1 MTYDGNKSTGTLLFV
16 EHLDK
21 NSPSMWNDNSITA
34 YIQIIYQK
42 CKNRHNMY
50 LINAKK
56 VLEADTIQKMISIY
70 LYHIYSF
77 VCLILLPQDNWFE
90 FKFSFKIL
98 KRLFKLASQEEGMTF
113 DSMIQN
119 LSILHHKRIK
129 LGHFSNFYHL
139 FPTAHM
145 PSNDSI

>member
-34 YIQIIYQK
+34 YIQIICYK
-42 CKNRHNMY
+42 CK
-50 LINAKK
+50 IGFNAKK
-56 VLEADTIQKMISIY
+56 VLEADTIQKMRSIY

-119 LSILHHKRIK
+119 LNVLQHIQARTVFKVLSLISYCSHAVK
-129 LGHFSNFYHL
+129 
-139 FPTAHM
+139 
-145 PSNDSI
+145 

>member
-34 YIQIIYQK
+34 YIYIQIICYK
-42 CKNRHNMY
+42 C
-50 LINAKK
+50 NAKK
-56 VLEADTIQKMISIY
+56 VLEADTIQKMRSIY

-90 FKFSFKIL
+90 FKFSLKIL

-145 PSNDSI
+145 PSNNSI

>member
-34 YIQIIYQK
+34 YIQIICYK
-42 CKNRHNMY
+42 CK
-50 LINAKK
+50 IGFNAKK
-56 VLEADTIQKMISIY
+56 VLEADTIQKMRSIY

-119 LSILHHKRIK
+119 LNILQHKRIK
-129 LGHFSNFYHL
+129 LGHFSKFYHL

-145 PSNDSI
+145 PSNNSI

>member
-1 MTYDGNKSTGTLLFV
+1 MTYDGNKLTGTLLFV

-34 YIQIIYQK
+34 YIQIICYK
-42 CKNRHNMY
+42 C
-50 LINAKK
+50 NAKK
-56 VLEADTIQKMISIY
+56 VLEADTIQKMRSIY

-90 FKFSFKIL
+90 FKFSLKIL
-98 KRLFKLASQEEGMTF
+98 KRLFKLASQQEAMTF
-113 DSMIQN
+113 DIMSQN
-119 LSILHHKRIK
+119 LNILQHKRFK

-145 PSNDSI
+145 PSNSPI